1 MSGNFALSSPYESTL
16 YDFYHF
22 RLHVSA
28 VPDTLPCRE
37 KEFDDIYTFVESKII
52 DGTGG

>member
-1 MSGNFALSSPYESTL
+1 MSPTSVLEEART
-16 YDFYHF
+16 

-37 KEFDDIYTFVESKII
+37 KEFDDIYTFVESKVI